1 MLLKS
6 SYFTQN
12 YLKIFIFYTCVQFQW
27 TVLSN
32 VFNGVFLMVSNLLSN
47 LLSLP
52 NEFTK
57 TSVSHIKDYG
67 FCFKNMPQ

>member
-1 MLLKS
+1 
-6 SYFTQN
+6 
-12 YLKIFIFYTCVQFQW
+12 
-27 TVLSN
+27 
-32 VFNGVFLMVSNLLSN
+32 MVSNLLSN

-67 FCFKNMPQ
+67 FCFKNMPQWLAQQKTWIDIDE